1 MRSARAGKPSSG
13 FGLLVSALQE
23 VINTAHAVADMAS
36 AALAVVGTF
45 ARLILAQSG
54 RCVRSLRRVG

>member
-1 MRSARAGKPSSG
+1 MRPTRAGKPSGG

-36 AALAVVGTF
+36 EALAMIGTF
-45 ARLILAQSG
+45 ARLILA
-54 RCVRSLRRVG
+54 